1 MIRITDRIYESAR
14 SFVGLILLSAL
25 LTGCGTLSKG
35 PDCPPVSN
43 ANANQ
48 ASIIGEIEWVSI
60 EPESIRQ
67 KARIDTG
74 AQTTSIGVIAQQ
86 KYERDGEDWIAFTIK
101 NRQTGEETELKRR
114 ITRIVQI
121 KRHNAPS
128 VERYVVKLDLKLGS
142 LSQATEVSL
151 ADREQFEFPVL
162 IGRNFLDGM
171 ASVDVSKK
179 FTALEKTKT
188 N

>member
-1 MIRITDRIYESAR
+1 MIKITGKINEGTR
-14 SFVGLILLSAL
+14 SFISLMLLGSL

-35 PDCPPVSN
+35 PDCPEPPT
-43 ANANQ
+43 Q
-48 ASIIGEIEWVSI
+48 ASIIGEIEWVSV

-86 KYERDGEDWIAFTIK
+86 KFERDGENWVSFTIK
-101 NRQTGEETELKRR
+101 NRQTGKETELKRPISR
-114 ITRIVQI
+114 LVKI

-142 LSQATEVSL
+142 LAQTTEVSL

-171 ASVDVSKK
+171 ATVDVSKK
-179 FTALEKTKT
+179 FTALETKPT

>member
-1 MIRITDRIYESAR
+1 M
-14 SFVGLILLSAL
+14 LLGAL

-35 PDCPPVSN
+35 PDCPPITN
-43 ANANQ
+43 ATTNQ
-48 ASIIGEIEWVSI
+48 ASIVGEVEWVSV

-86 KYERDGEDWIAFTIK
+86 KFERDGENWIAFTIK
-101 NRQTGEETELKRR
+101 NRQTGKETELKRP
-114 ITRIVQI
+114 ITRIVKI

-128 VERYVVKLDLKLGS
+128 VERYVVQLDLKLGS
-142 LSQATEVSL
+142 LAQATEVSL

-171 ASVDVSKK
+171 ATVDVSKK
-179 FTALEKTKT
+179 FTALEKKQA